1 MHAVKWL
8 PTACLLAGAVD
19 LTCAAENLPQAGNFP
34 DRPIRLIVPVTVGG
48 STDIVARIIAV
59 SLARELNQQFVIDN
73 RSGAGGIIGSDVVEA
88 GCKTVIGSRCK
99 QSGMFWSQTGAENIL
114 ALRCIHSSRRIQ
126 DFWQFR
132 LDQHAARNA
141 HQSFAA

>member
-8 PTACLLAGAVD
+8 PAACLLAGAVD
-19 LTCAAENLPQAGNFP
+19 CACAAENLPQGGNFP

-73 RSGAGGIIGSDVVEA
+73 RSGAGGIIGTDLVAKATPDGYTLLFE
-88 GCKTVIGSRCK
+88 IGR
-99 QSGMFWSQTGAENIL
+99 
-114 ALRCIHSSRRIQ
+114 
-126 DFWQFR
+126 
-132 LDQHAARNA
+132 A
-141 HQSFAA
+141 HV